1 MTVANWVARISLL
14 FSGTNSSIDVDPQD
28 ISRNFNRVPDR
39 YENERRG
46 RGIARDILG
55 HGS

>member
-28 ISRNFNRVPDR
+28 ISRVPDR